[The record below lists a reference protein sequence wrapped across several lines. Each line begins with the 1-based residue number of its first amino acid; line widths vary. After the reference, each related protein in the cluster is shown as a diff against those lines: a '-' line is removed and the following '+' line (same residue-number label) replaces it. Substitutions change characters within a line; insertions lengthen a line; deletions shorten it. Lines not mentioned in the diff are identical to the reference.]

1 MEFETEMKRLLKEI
15 RGLLILGIIFFIL
28 PFVLPYRALA
38 TEVIIFSLAVI
49 AFDLLLG
56 FTGVMMFCQASF
68 FGTSVYLTA
77 LSIIHLKAS
86 LFLAILI
93 GVAGA
98 AILALILGSMATI
111 RKGSYSVLL
120 TLAFNE
126 MIYFIAYQW
135 KGVTGGDDGLRGIA
149 RPPLEI
155 PGLFKVS
162 LASETSFYF
171 LVLFF
176 FLLSFYVIKRIIDSP
191 FGRVLMAIREN
202 EARAEAIG
210 YNARLFKLLAFE
222 ICGIF
227 IGLAGALHVLFMNFA
242 HITNVAFDTSG
253 NIVMME
259 LIGGIG
265 TLFGPILGAFLVV
278 LASDKF
284 SAMWARWPL
293 ILGGIFVLFVLFAR
307 GGIWGIIV
315 SATKR
320 FERSSLSKKVGFHI
334 IAVSKGESDN

>member
-1 MEFETEMKRLLKEI
+1 MKRLLKEY
-15 RGLLILGIIFFIL
+15 RGLLVLGIIFAIL

-98 AILALILGSMATI
+98 AVLALIFGSMATL

-155 PGLFKVS
+155 PGLFKLS

-176 FLLSFYVIKRIIDSP
+176 FLLSFYVIKRIVDSP

-265 TLFGPILGAFLVV
+265 TLFGPIIGAFVVV

-293 ILGGIFVLFVLFAR
+293 ILGAIFVLFVLFAR

-315 SATKR
+315 PAIRK
-320 FERSSLSKKVGFHI
+320 FGRSSLSKRACLNMVAILK
-334 IAVSKGESDN
+334 EEDN

>member
-1 MEFETEMKRLLKEI
+1 MESGTEMKQLLKNH
-15 RGLLILGIIFFIL
+15 RGLLVLAMFFVIL

-86 LFLAILI
+86 LFLAILV

-98 AILALILGSMATI
+98 AVLALIFGSMATL

-135 KGVTGGDDGLRGIA
+135 KAVTGGDDGLRGIA

-171 LVLFF
+171 LALFF

-265 TLFGPILGAFLVV
+265 TLFGPILGAFVVV

-293 ILGGIFVLFVLFAR
+293 ILGAIFVLFVLFAR
-307 GGIWGIIV
+307 GGIWGLIA

-320 FERSSLSKKVGFHI
+320 FGRSSLSKRLGFNTVAI
-334 IAVSKGESDN
+334 SKGELNS

>member
-1 MEFETEMKRLLKEI
+1 MLKDY
-15 RGLLILGIIFFIL
+15 RGLLVLGIIFAIL
-28 PFVLPYRALA
+28 PFVLPYKALA

-86 LFLAILI
+86 LFPAILI

-98 AILALILGSMATI
+98 AVLALIFGSMATL

-176 FLLSFYVIKRIIDSP
+176 FLLSFYIIKRIVDSP

-265 TLFGPILGAFLVV
+265 TLFGPIIGAFVV
-278 LASDKF
+278 VFASDKF

-293 ILGGIFVLFVLFAR
+293 ILGAIFVLFVLFAR
-307 GGIWGIIV
+307 GGIWGIII
-315 SATKR
+315 SATRKFR
-320 FERSSLSKKVGFHI
+320 HSSLSKNTSFHI
-334 IAVSKGESDN
+334 AAVSKDV

>member
-1 MEFETEMKRLLKEI
+1 MESGINMKTALRDNLSLI
-15 RGLLILGIIFFIL
+15 ILGLAFVTLPFIL
-28 PFVLPYRALA
+28 PYPALA
-38 TEVIIFSLAVI
+38 TEIIIFSIAVI

-56 FTGVMMFCQASF
+56 FTGVMIFCQASF
-68 FGTSVYLTA
+68 FGTGAYLTA
-77 LSIIHLKAS
+77 LSIIHLKAP
-86 LFLAILI
+86 LFLAMSAGI
-93 GVAGA
+93 AGA
-98 AILALILGSMATI
+98 AVLATVFGYLATL

-126 MIYFIAYQW
+126 LIFFIAYQW
-135 KGVTGGDDGLRGIA
+135 RTVTGGDDGLRGIQ

-162 LASETSFYF
+162 LAPELSFYL

-176 FLLSFYVIKRIIDSP
+176 FLVSFFIIRRIVDSP
-191 FGRVLMAIREN
+191 FGKVLMAIREN
-202 EARAEAIG
+202 EIRAETIG
-210 YNARLFKLLAFE
+210 YNARLFKLLSFV

-227 IGLAGALHVLFMNFA
+227 IGLAGSLYVLSINFA
-242 HITNVAFDTSG
+242 HISHVAFDISG

-278 LASDKF
+278 LVSEEAS
-284 SAMWARWPL
+284 ALWARWPL
-293 ILGGIFVLFVLFAR
+293 ILGAIFIFFVLFAR

-315 SATKR
+315 SAIRKWRKR
-320 FERSSLSKKVGFHI
+320 P
-334 IAVSKGESDN
+334 

>member
-1 MEFETEMKRLLKEI
+1 MELETEMKRLLKDHK
-15 RGLLILGIIFFIL
+15 GLLILGIIFFIL

-38 TEVIIFSLAVI
+38 TEVIIFSLAVV

-56 FTGVMMFCQASF
+56 FTGVMIFCQASF

-98 AILALILGSMATI
+98 AVLALIFGSMATL

-155 PGLFKVS
+155 PGVFKVS

-176 FLLSFYVIKRIIDSP
+176 FLLSFYVIKRIIESP
-191 FGRVLMAIREN
+191 FGKVLMAIREN
-202 EARAEAIG
+202 EARAEVIG

-315 SATKR
+315 SATRR
-320 FERSSLSKKVGFHI
+320 FGRSSLSKKMGFNI
-334 IAVSKGESDN
+334 VAISKDELDN